1 MPTIYDGQQKEYF
14 TIPTTSYGIPKFGF
28 GFRKKK
34 GLFYNLYNGQAFR
47 DFGNNIVLGSAV
59 KSEDKKKEFTAQ
71 LKQQEAIDKIIS
83 KTSQNSHDTT
93 AKKTVNRSKA
103 DITGNGFKMC

>member
-14 TIPTTSYGIPKFGF
+14 TIPTTSNGIPKFGF

-34 GLFYNLYNGQAFR
+34 GLFNNLYNGGAWR

-59 KSEDKKKEFTAQ
+59 KEDKKKEFTAQ

-83 KTSQNSHDTT
+83 KTSQNSHDT
-93 AKKTVNRSKA
+93 AKKTVTRTKA

>member
-34 GLFYNLYNGQAFR
+34 GQFYNLYNGQAFR
-47 DFGNNIVLGSAV
+47 DFGNNIVLGSAI
-59 KSEDKKKEFTAQ
+59 KEDKKKEFTAQ

-83 KTSQNSHDTT
+83 KTSQASHDT
-93 AKKTVNRSKA
+93 AKKTVTRTKA